1 MISREEALKLL
12 RQKLRNEKL
21 IKHCIA
27 VEAIMKKLAEHL
39 GKDVNLWMLVGLLH
53 DLDYE
58 ETKNDFS
65 KHGIV
70 SAEMLKGKL
79 PNEAVEAISAH
90 NDLTGIKAKSD
101 LAIALRA
108 ADQLS
113 GLIIAAALVM
123 PNKKLE
129 EVKVDTLKRKIK
141 QKDFAR
147 RVDRQKIKQ
156 IEEIGVALDDFL
168 QIGLDAL
175 KGIHEELG
183 L

>member
-79 PNEAVEAISAH
+79 PSEAIEAISAH
-90 NDLTGIKAKSD
+90 NDLTGVKAKSD

-113 GLIIAAALVM
+113 GLIIAVALVM

-156 IEEIGVALDDFL
+156 IEEIGVALDEFL